1 VPEVAVGAAAE
12 LVARLPFVPAEAQ
25 WIESVRTPVLMD
37 TTKARRQLGWRPRH
51 SALETLQAMVD
62 GARGERLIR

>member
-1 VPEVAVGAAAE
+1 MSVTYEDIAAAHE
-12 LVARLPFVPAEAQ
+12 RIKPHA
-25 WIESVRTPVLMD
+25 VRTPVLMD
-37 TTKARRQLGWRPRH
+37 TTKARRQLGWGPRH